1 MHSASLNT
9 YRRLVEML
17 LAGGIKADLQFLK
30 WCSDCLPQSAFITTT
45 LKRLSDHSNETLYE
59 LDCMLERELLEM

>member
-1 MHSASLNT
+1 
-9 YRRLVEML
+9 ML